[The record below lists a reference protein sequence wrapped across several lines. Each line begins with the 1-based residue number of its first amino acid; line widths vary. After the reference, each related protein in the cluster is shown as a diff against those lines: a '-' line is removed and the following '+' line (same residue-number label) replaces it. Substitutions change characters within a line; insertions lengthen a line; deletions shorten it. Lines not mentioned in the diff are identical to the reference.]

1 MTSKEILTF
10 CSLSLVL
17 TIALCGVLYSTTS
30 MSSKQVIMAATPQ
43 PMEDF
48 DMIDLGE
55 DYGMISVVEL
65 LGYYLDN
72 PPELEVSTG
81 VKPRKLQFGGC

>member
-1 MTSKEILTF
+1 
-10 CSLSLVL
+10 
-17 TIALCGVLYSTTS
+17 
-30 MSSKQVIMAATPQ
+30 MAATPQ